1 MGTQLLLGN
10 DAIALGMV
18 QNGCQVVTAYPG
30 TPSSEILAGVVKF
43 KRKLNCDVYTEWSA
57 SEKVAFEVAL
67 AASWSGLR
75 SATAMKQVGLNV
87 AADSMF
93 SAAYTGVVGGF
104 VIVPC
109 DDPGPISSQTEQDS
123 RLLGLTAKVPVF
135 DPSTPAESLAMVK
148 EALELSERHRIPVI
162 LRPTTRV
169 CHAVQSVEVD
179 GGGRG
184 AWSPAAKP
192 GFKKDPQRWAA
203 TPGFRLKLHHELNA
217 KLAAIES
224 EFEKSALNY
233 QLPIPNDKNG
243 KLGIIASGVAYQT
256 TRQALADLGAVAPVL
271 KIGTPFPL
279 PRKLIMD
286 FVAQFER
293 VLVIEEPDACIELQ
307 IPDRTRVS
315 GRLDGTV
322 PNAGELSPEVVMSV
336 LAEALDQ
343 MGVPVPP
350 PPDDSALAGI
360 VQSLKI
366 TPRRPRLCPGCS
378 HRSAMFT
385 MKQVFGPNAI
395 YPGDIGCYS
404 LGTNIRAIDTFVDMG
419 AAVTMATGFYQA
431 ARFTGDKRP
440 IVALI
445 GDSTFLHSGIVPLI
459 NAVHTGARFVLLI
472 LDNHTTAM
480 TGAQPTPANDYAA
493 DGGLAAKIP
502 IINVAQACGVK
513 FVRVADPYDHEPFAT
528 LLREAQAFTQAE
540 EGGIA
545 VIIADRPCVLYDRA
559 PIEADPLPVIV
570 TEQCDGCRY
579 CVEAFECPALVLRPD
594 KSRVDVDYRIC
605 VDCGQC
611 IDACYKGFIVPQN

>member
-1 MGTQLLLGN
+1 M
-10 DAIALGMV
+10 
-18 QNGCQVVTAYPG
+18 
-30 TPSSEILAGVVKF
+30 
-43 KRKLNCDVYTEWSA
+43 
-57 SEKVAFEVAL
+57 
-67 AASWSGLR
+67 
-75 SATAMKQVGLNV
+75 
-87 AADSMF
+87 
-93 SAAYTGVVGGF
+93 
-104 VIVPC
+104 
-109 DDPGPISSQTEQDS
+109 
-123 RLLGLTAKVPVF
+123 
-135 DPSTPAESLAMVK
+135 
-148 EALELSERHRIPVI
+148 
-162 LRPTTRV
+162 
-169 CHAVQSVEVD
+169 
-179 GGGRG
+179 
-184 AWSPAAKP
+184 
-192 GFKKDPQRWAA
+192 
-203 TPGFRLKLHHELNA
+203 
-217 KLAAIES
+217 
-224 EFEKSALNY
+224 
-233 QLPIPNDKNG
+233 
-243 KLGIIASGVAYQT
+243 GIIASGVAYQT

-445 GDSTFLHSGIVPLI
+445 GDSTFLHSGITPLV